1 MPDWVDL
8 ATKGLENAKDFIS
21 PNFSPKSN
29 ADRDRY
35 RGYEAAAK
43 GGYLDEYE
51 DQNYIHNLWRLAQE
65 KVDGSVEA
73 YTKAHEDFE
82 RSRDVLKERYGVLE
96 RSRGRI
102 HGPFKR
108 LNGRYG
114 ELTDEMNI
122 LSDQIVAMNAAEY
135 SWKINTL
142 GDRNKEGRTRKL
154 ITVAAGLG
162 VGSYLAY
169 RKRAPIIAGYRALQA
184 RYPWLPF

>member
-1 MPDWVDL
+1 M
-8 ATKGLENAKDFIS
+8 
-21 PNFSPKSN
+21 
-29 ADRDRY
+29 
-35 RGYEAAAK
+35 
-43 GGYLDEYE
+43 
-51 DQNYIHNLWRLAQE
+51 NL
-65 KVDGSVEA
+65 
-73 YTKAHEDFE
+73 
-82 RSRDVLKERYGVLE
+82 
-96 RSRGRI
+96 
-102 HGPFKR
+102 
-108 LNGRYG
+108 
-114 ELTDEMNI
+114 